1 MLCNPRHSI
10 LQGSMNN
17 VKKMFVMLLLFTGN
31 YSGNFDWIN
40 CHVWTWSRAHP
51 VTKMGSALRVLK
63 PPTCTETHFVFRNPS
78 RVLKPPMC
86 TKTPHVYRNPP
97 SVLKPPTCTETHHMC
112 RNPHVYWNP
121 PRVLKPPT
129 CTETPH
135 VYRNPSRVPK
145 PPTCTETQP
154 SGGLA
159 RVNRRFCN

>member
-1 MLCNPRHSI
+1 MSKICLLCCSYSLVIILAISIESIAMYGHDREPIQSQKWVQLCVFWNPPRVPKPTLCSE
-10 LQGSMNN
+10 
-17 VKKMFVMLLLFTGN
+17 TP
-31 YSGNFDWIN
+31 
-40 CHVWTWSRAHP
+40 HVYWNP
-51 VTKMGSALRVLK
+51 PCVLK
-63 PPTCTETHFVFRNPS
+63 PPTCTETPQ
-78 RVLKPPMC
+78 
-86 TKTPHVYRNPP
+86 VYWK
-97 SVLKPPTCTETHHMC
+97 SPTCTETHHMC

-129 CTETPH
+129 CTETPQ